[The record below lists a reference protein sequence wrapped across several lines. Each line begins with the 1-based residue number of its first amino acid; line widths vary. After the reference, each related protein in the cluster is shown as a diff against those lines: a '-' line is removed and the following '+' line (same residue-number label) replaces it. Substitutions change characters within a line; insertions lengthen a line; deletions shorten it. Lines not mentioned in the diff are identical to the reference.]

1 MFIRY
6 SIFANISKMLIYH
19 FQYSFH
25 CIDIVLQSYF
35 FIKALCRTQE
45 SAHGMPR
52 KEIQKILIRDHRTIA
67 LPPYLHDDED
77 EPDIDPQKQDPPSLV
92 LAAWHVRTWSYM
104 LTINKCKWERET
116 HVHHLFIDVCI
127 STYIY
132 IYIHLFHHLFSIYT
146 FIQIYIY
153 IYYIHIIYL

>member
-1 MFIRY
+1 
-6 SIFANISKMLIYH
+6 MLIYH

-92 LAAWHVRTWSYM
+92 LAA
-104 LTINKCKWERET
+104 
-116 HVHHLFIDVCI
+116 
-127 STYIY
+127 
-132 IYIHLFHHLFSIYT
+132 
-146 FIQIYIY
+146 
-153 IYYIHIIYL
+153 